1 VAAAQEMLRLGL
13 VEGTEG
19 NVSAREGHVF
29 HITPS
34 ALTYP
39 SMTVDDLVT
48 LALDGT
54 VVEGTRAPSSELRVH
69 VAVYAAR
76 PLARAL
82 VHTHSPAA
90 TRWSTTGAPLGGVL
104 TAPFAPSGSEEI
116 AVRAVE
122 ALGDRDAVLLGG
134 HGVLALGD
142 TPAAALAVC
151 AEVERAALQA
161 EQ

>member
-1 VAAAQEMLRLGL
+1 MLRLGL

-19 NVSAREGHVF
+19 NASARDGDVF

-34 ALTYP
+34 ALPYR

-54 VVEGTRAPSSELRVH
+54 VVDGTRAPSSELRVH

-76 PLARAL
+76 PRARAL
-82 VHTHSPAA
+82 VHTHSPAS
-90 TRWSTTGAPLGGVL
+90 TRWSATGAPLGDVL

-116 AVRAVE
+116 AVLAVE
-122 ALGDRDAVLLGG
+122 ALGSRDAVLLGG

-161 EQ
+161 GQ